1 MEAGRQACCTHS
13 QELTGTVLTAIL
25 PSMPRGISTVQRP
38 RVEAALSVLE
48 VVALSLGF
56 HLTRM
61 EAGPRTRSIA
71 SLGPTAQLLWMALF
85 STALE
90 IFIAPPA
97 EAVGAA
103 TALPLVV

>member
-1 MEAGRQACCTHS
+1 MAQRRTTTVEQARSSNSPRTRMEAGRQACCTHS

-61 EAGPRTRSIA
+61 EAGQGAFCTA
-71 SLGPTAQLLWMALF
+71 SAELTVNCSGP
-85 STALE
+85 
-90 IFIAPPA
+90 
-97 EAVGAA
+97 
-103 TALPLVV
+103 